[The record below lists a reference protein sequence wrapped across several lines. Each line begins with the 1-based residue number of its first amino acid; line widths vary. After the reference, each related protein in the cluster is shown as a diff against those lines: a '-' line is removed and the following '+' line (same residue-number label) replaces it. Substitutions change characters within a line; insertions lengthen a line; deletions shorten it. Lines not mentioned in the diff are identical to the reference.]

1 VDGEPTKA
9 VNPSRLRLPA
19 CAPGLGV
26 AIASVL
32 AWTLVIW
39 SIPGSQDF
47 PLGDDFAFTQGAIRF
62 ARGEG
67 IHYGSH
73 ASIPL
78 LGQWLWA
85 VPFLS
90 VGSEWPHVA
99 LRIST
104 ILLGGLGLCAFY
116 DLLRSEGFDPGQ
128 AGFLTGI
135 LAFNPLYFLLQGT
148 FMSDVPALSF
158 ALIALALYR
167 RAMDKNCLWTL
178 TGAALAAILAV
189 STRQNAIAAPL
200 AMAVVVSPR
209 PDLRRQWSWR
219 AAIGLPILIGIGIH
233 AWFTSRPDIWPIK
246 VTLELNMTFL
256 AAWAIVAQMVG
267 LLLLPVLLQNAF
279 SASRDT
285 SHAPR
290 LTMLV
295 FPVACLL
302 VAAGLV
308 YWGTRIATVQ
318 EVAPGDD
325 FQPWFPYTMPMLG
338 PYGPFSEVQG
348 YGPLVLP
355 LSARQVLTAVG
366 IFAGAAVIAR
376 LLNAPPNRLR
386 SSPVAMYSAVQGLLF
401 ILAPKIYDR
410 YFLVLLPGVMA
421 AIAARAD
428 ISAPRRWIGWLGL
441 AAMAIFSIAL
451 MHDWLS
457 WNEARWSLGKKAVA
471 SGIHPW
477 EIEGGLEWN
486 GWYAPATQPDLPPA
500 RGTSEIL
507 LTYNAALKFF
517 HVIGRYSLS
526 SDHLA
531 DTVVRD
537 RWPYAVWLPPGRR
550 FFLFV
555 ESIPGASRHHNA
567 DIKRAAEPGRE
578 LP

>member
-1 VDGEPTKA
+1 MDWEPRKA
-9 VNPSRLRLPA
+9 VNHSRLSLSA
-19 CAPGLGV
+19 SWSALGV
-26 AIASVL
+26 ALAVAL
-32 AWTLVIW
+32 AWTMVIW
-39 SIPGSQDF
+39 SIPGSQNF

-67 IHYGSH
+67 IHYGYH
-73 ASIPL
+73 ASMPL

-85 VPFLS
+85 VPFLWAGPES
-90 VGSEWPHVA
+90 PHVA
-99 LRIST
+99 LRLST

-116 DLLRSEGFDPGQ
+116 DLLRHDGFDPGQ
-128 AGFLTGI
+128 AGFLTGV

-148 FMSDVPALSF
+148 FMSDVPALAF

-167 RAMDKNCLWTL
+167 RTMDANGLWTL

-200 AMAVVVSPR
+200 AMAVVVGLR

-219 AAIGLPILIGIGIH
+219 AAIGLPILIGIAIH
-233 AWFTSRPDIWPIK
+233 VWFISRRDVWPIK
-246 VTLELNMTFL
+246 ATLELNMTYL
-256 AAWAIVAQMVG
+256 AMWAIVAQMVG

-285 SHAPR
+285 PHASR

-302 VAAGLV
+302 LAAGLV
-308 YWGTRIATVQ
+308 YWGMRITMVQ
-318 EVAPGDD
+318 ELVPGDD

-366 IFAGAAVIAR
+366 IFAGAAVVSR
-376 LLNAPPNRLR
+376 LLYAPPNRLC
-386 SSPVAMYSAVQGLLF
+386 SSPVVMYSAIQGLLF

-410 YFLVLLPGVMA
+410 YFLILLPGVMA
-421 AIAARAD
+421 AIATRAD
-428 ISAPRRWIGWLGL
+428 ILAPRRWIGWLGL

-500 RGTSEIL
+500 RGTSETL

-526 SDHLA
+526 SDRLA

-550 FFLFV
+550 FFLLV
-555 ESIPGASRHHNA
+555 ESVPGASRHHNA
-567 DIKRAAEPGRE
+567 DIKPAAEPGRE
-578 LP
+578 